1 MNKILAI
8 VRREFIERVRQRW
21 FWVMALLGPVLFG
34 ALFILPGMLIG
45 RSSLKH
51 IVVVDGTTNGF
62 GTAVAS
68 RFDTTKIKAVRM
80 AAAPGLVDSLTGAV
94 TAKTLDGFLILT
106 DAAEDSGK
114 AEYRA
119 SNVSAITTI
128 NEIEQKLQQQT
139 SFSLL
144 QREGVNLEAIAR
156 AQSVRVKLTTMKIA
170 GGKATS
176 ESTAQSFSL
185 AYFMGIILYM
195 AILLYGINVMSSV
208 LEEKTNRIVEVL
220 ISSVKP
226 FQLMAGK
233 VIGVGAVSLFQFI
246 IWGVLGRSVFRY
258 RHAVGADSPGA
269 DPGIF
274 TMPHVT
280 AATAVVFLIYFIGGF
295 MLYSAMFAAV
305 GAMSSNEQEARQA
318 QQPVSML
325 LVVSFI
331 SMFGMLNDP
340 SSTFSVAL
348 SMIPF
353 TAPIAMPVR
362 WAAGN
367 LPVSEIAIS
376 VVILGATIVGVTWTA
391 ARIYRVGIL
400 MTGKRPNAK
409 ELLRWIRTA

>member
-1 MNKILAI
+1 MNKIFAI

-21 FWVMALLGPVLFG
+21 FWVMALLAPVLFG
-34 ALFILPGMLIG
+34 ALVILPGKLITQA
-45 RSSLKH
+45 SLKH
-51 IVVVDGTTNGF
+51 IVVVDGTTTGY
-62 GTAVAS
+62 GATVVS
-68 RFDTTKIKAVRM
+68 RFDTTKIRAVRTP
-80 AAAPGLVDSLTGAV
+80 ATPGIVDSLTAAV

-106 DAAEDSGK
+106 DAVVDSGK

-119 SNVSAITTI
+119 SNVSSLTTI
-128 NEIEQKLQQQT
+128 QELEST
-139 SFSLL
+139 L
-144 QREGVNLEAIAR
+144 QRLTSDIRLQHEGVDSAAIRRAR
-156 AQSVRVKLTTMKIA
+156 SVRLDLTTKKIS
-170 GGKATS
+170 GGKTTS
-176 ESTAQSFSL
+176 ESAAQSFSL

-220 ISSVKP
+220 VSSVTP

-233 VIGVGAVSLFQFI
+233 VIGVGAVSLFQFV
-246 IWGVLGRSVFRY
+246 IWGVLGRGIFGSS
-258 RHAVGADSPGA
+258 AVRGNSPGA
-269 DPGIF
+269 DAGFF
-274 TMPHVT
+274 TVPHITVDT
-280 AATAVVFLIYFIGGF
+280 AIVFFLYFIGGF

-325 LVVSFI
+325 LVLSFI

-340 SSTFSVAL
+340 NSTFAVTL

-367 LPVSEIAIS
+367 LPVSEVAIS
-376 VVILGATIVGVTWTA
+376 LAILIAAILGVTWAA

-400 MTGKRPNAK
+400 MTGKRPNPK

>member
-1 MNKILAI
+1 MNKIFAI
-8 VRREFIERVRQRW
+8 VRREFVERVRQRW

-34 ALFILPGMLIG
+34 ALFILPSLLISK
-45 RSSLKH
+45 SSLKH
-51 IVVVDGTTNGF
+51 IVVVDGTTNGY
-62 GTAVAS
+62 GAAVVA
-68 RFDTTKIKAVRM
+68 RFDTTKIKALRRP
-80 AAAPGLVDSLTGAV
+80 AAPGLLDSLTGAV
-94 TAKTLDGFLILT
+94 SAKTLDGFLVLT
-106 DAAEDSGK
+106 DAVVDSGK

-119 SNVSAITTI
+119 SNVSAFTTV
-128 NEIEQKLQQQT
+128 NEIEST
-139 SFSLL
+139 L
-144 QREGVNLEAIAR
+144 QRLTSDIRMRREGIDSGAIAR
-156 AQSVRVKLTTMKIA
+156 ARSVRVALVTMKIA
-170 GGKATS
+170 GGKATN

-233 VIGVGAVSLFQFI
+233 VIGVGAVSLFQFV

-258 RHAVGADSPGA
+258 RHAIGADAPGA

-280 AATAVVFLIYFIGGF
+280 AETAVVFLIYFIGGF
-295 MLYSAMFAAV
+295 MLYSAMFASV

-367 LPVSEIAIS
+367 LPLSEVAIS
-376 VVILGATIVGVTWTA
+376 VGILIVSILGVTWVA

-400 MTGKRPNAK
+400 MTGKRPNPK